1 VTGADARA
9 RRYPGAPP
17 FGDDELSRKLFCG
30 RSREARDLADVILA
44 QRLVVVYARS
54 GTGKSSLINAGVKP
68 LLWADNVLPIP
79 IRLNDGDRGPLVTL
93 YEGVEQAV
101 KDRSVEHVR
110 GSTVTLWHYFK
121 AAEFWRGDA
130 LLTPLL
136 ILDQFEELFTLQSVD
151 TREAFIAQ
159 LAGLIRG
166 VRPTGELDAGGEPF
180 SHAPPSIR
188 VLISLREDYLG
199 HLEELSTAI
208 PEILDNRFRLGPLLE
223 REARQAIVEP
233 ARLEDARLTTAPFGY
248 TPEALD
254 GIWTFLSRHLPGQ
267 VVVSQP
273 YVEPFQLQLVCQRA
287 EEIALQA
294 QAPRTGSADAPPV
307 TITWDALGREAGL
320 RATLTSFYERQ
331 IASLP
336 PQRSRRAV
344 RRLCEY
350 GLISVS
356 GRRLSLEEGEIQR
369 TYRLPNEALAELVER
384 RLLRADTRVA
394 SVYYELS
401 HDTLVE
407 PILEARRRR
416 ESRRWNVKRALA
428 LAVVI
433 ATVGPISVSFL
444 SWQAMRR
451 ALAADLGWVAVPAPP
466 GGQFW
471 MGCVPNDP
479 ECYRDEHPRHAVPLA
494 RGFEM
499 MADEVT
505 VDQFRR
511 FVSASSGTLVGRWL
525 PYGSVPIEDQP
536 RESRPDHPV
545 VYLDWW
551 EANAFC
557 KFGGGR
563 LPTEAEWEYAARGG
577 EADAVYP
584 WGSGYSGDH
593 ANGVT
598 ESGNVRDQWEETA
611 PVKSFAPNRFGLYDM
626 VGNVWEWTSS
636 LYKPYPYRPD
646 DGRENPSSKEARA
659 VRGGAFVNHPR
670 QLRVSNRRYDPPITS
685 DSTIGFRCAR
695 DASR

>member
-1 VTGADARA
+1 MTGAGGQT

-30 RSREARDLADVILA
+30 RSREARELADVVLA

-54 GTGKSSLINAGVKP
+54 GMGKSSLINAGLKE
-68 LLWADNVLPIP
+68 LLWTENVLPIP
-79 IRLNDGDRGPLVTL
+79 IRLNDGDKGPLVTL

-110 GSTVTLWHYFK
+110 GTTVTLWHYFK
-121 AAEFWRGDA
+121 TAEFWRGDA

-136 ILDQFEELFTLQSVD
+136 ILDQFEELFTLQSTD

-166 VRPTGELDAGGEPF
+166 VRPPGELEAGSQPL
-180 SHAPPSIR
+180 SHAPPSIK
-188 VLISLREDYLG
+188 VLISLREDFLG
-199 HLEELSTAI
+199 RLEELSRAI

-233 ARLEDARLTTAPFGY
+233 ARLHDARVTSQPFEY
-248 TPEALD
+248 APEALD
-254 GIWTFLSRHLPGQ
+254 GIWTYLSRHLPGQ
-267 VVVSQP
+267 VAVSHS

-287 EEIALQA
+287 EEIALEA
-294 QAPRTGSADAPPV
+294 QRSNTRGAGAPPV
-307 TITWDALGREAGL
+307 TITWNALGREAGL
-320 RATLTSFYERQ
+320 RATLASFYERQ

-369 TYRLPNEALAELVER
+369 TYRLPKEALTELVER

-416 ESRRWNVKRALA
+416 ESRRTMVKRALA
-428 LAVVI
+428 VAVAI
-433 ATVGPISVSFL
+433 ATLGPVTFSAL

-451 ALAADLGWVAVPAPP
+451 SLASDLRWARVPAPP
-466 GGQFW
+466 GGRFW
-471 MGCVPNDP
+471 MGCVPNDK
-479 ECYRDEHPRHAVPLA
+479 ECHVSEQPRHEVPLPH
-494 RGFEM
+494 GFEM
-499 MADEVT
+499 MANEVT

-511 FVSASSGTLVGRWL
+511 FVAASSETLVGRWL
-525 PYGSVPIEDQP
+525 PGGGFHIEPQPKGSK
-536 RESRPDHPV
+536 PDHPV
-545 VYLDWW
+545 VYVDWR
-551 EANAFC
+551 EAVAFC
-557 KFGGGR
+557 AFGGGR

-577 EADAVYP
+577 QADSVYP
-584 WGSGYSGDH
+584 WGSDYSGDY
-593 ANGVT
+593 ANGV
-598 ESGNVRDQWEETA
+598 SGAAQRDQWEETA
-611 PVKSFAPNRFGLYDM
+611 PVKSFPPNPFGLYDM
-626 VGNVWEWTSS
+626 VGNVWEWTST
-636 LYKPYPYRPD
+636 LYEPYPYRRD
-646 DGRENPSSKEARA
+646 DGREDLRSKEARV
-659 VRGGAFVNHPR
+659 VRGGGFVNLPR
-670 QLRVSNRRYDPPITS
+670 YLRVSNRKYDPPHAG
-685 DSTIGFRCAR
+685 DFTIGFRCAR
-695 DASR
+695 DAPP